1 MAGTGSAGG
10 YRLLMRFRFFVVLV
24 FFVAVA
30 YSINAQQQKKPKN
43 IIIIIGDGMGLN
55 QVTSEIIFNREDTPF
70 KKFTDVG
77 MSVTCAADALI
88 TDSAAGGT
96 AIATGHKTYN
106 GAIAVDTIK
115 QPVESVFTYAVMNK
129 KKAAGLVTTAPITDA
144 TPAVFFAHAESR
156 KMHTDIAQQ
165 LVNAPAHVVIG
176 GGRKYFLPKD
186 QGGVRTDGV
195 NLIQSLSD
203 KGYFYSSE
211 YITEGYKPNSKLW
224 MLLDTN
230 SISKAGTRPYK
241 LGDLAMT
248 AIGQLKNHKDGF
260 VLMVESTH
268 TDYAGHANDPVHL
281 KAEMEEFADLV
292 NRMLAYIEKDGN
304 TLLVVTADHETGG
317 MSLVHP
323 KDKSQP
329 IEYAYTTKG
338 HSAGMVGVWAKGP
351 GSDIFRGVYENN
363 EIGKKLFSIARSWK

>member
-1 MAGTGSAGG
+1 MQLRIFLFFLLIIGLSFSAEP
-10 YRLLMRFRFFVVLV
+10 
-24 FFVAVA
+24 
-30 YSINAQQQKKPKN
+30 QQGKKPKN

-55 QVTSEIIFNREDTPF
+55 QVSSEIIFNREDTPF

-96 AIATGHKTYN
+96 AISTGHKSYN
-106 GAIAVDTIK
+106 GAIAVDTLK
-115 QPVESVFTYAVMNK
+115 QPLQTIFEYAVTK
-129 KKAAGLVTTAPITDA
+129 KKKVAGLVSTAPITDA

-156 KMHTDIAQQ
+156 KMHTEIAQQ
-165 LVNAPAHVVIG
+165 LVNAPVHVVIG
-176 GGRKYFLPKD
+176 GGRKYFLPQD

-195 NLIQSLSD
+195 NLLQSITD
-203 KGYFYSSE
+203 NGYVYSSE
-211 YITEGYKPNSKLW
+211 YISEGYKPHSKLW

-230 SISKAGTRPYK
+230 AITKAGTRSFS

-260 VLMVESTH
+260 LLMVESTH
-268 TDYAGHANDPVHL
+268 IDYAGHANDAVNL
-281 KAEMEEFADLV
+281 KSEMEEFADLLH
-292 NRMLAYIEKDGN
+292 RMLAFIEKDGN

-338 HSAGMVGVWAKGP
+338 HSAGIVGVWAKGP
-351 GSDIFRGVYENN
+351 GSELFRGVYENN
-363 EIGKKLFSIARSWK
+363 EIGLKLFSIAKSWK